1 MSYWNATNKIPIGQ
15 KSVRIPA
22 DNGVNYSAGQEIRIR
37 IDPGLKFFNP
47 QQTMLEADVVI
58 IPPTYSASHTLNSIK
73 PTRLQLDAETG
84 FQSLCRTI
92 RIHDSN
98 GTLLEEI
105 DNYNTLVSV
114 MYDYHSNDSLRGRR
128 ALTEGATAY
137 SVQTRGSEGSTKSVQ
152 NDFHTNP
159 YFKNLGNASTSIS
172 ASWTAGDFQ
181 SAKVIIPLHT
191 GIFQNDKIFPNMLM
205 GGITLTILLEDNRYC
220 FRQLE
225 SVMRF
230 RKLNLNPEFFGVS
243 SVGASWG
250 NGSGHTTVFLND
262 VNSQYLN
269 PGQCPFVVGEK
280 IGFERTNNTG
290 TTTVAWASAQGGP
303 EITSINFT
311 GGAVNKISL
320 TLGPVSASA
329 ITGAGPDNASDWYLY
344 SKSVLDATSYNPT
357 YRVEN
362 VALIVQEIDAG
373 VQYENEMMKRMREGG
388 MINYD
393 FLSYT
398 CYKYSQLASDRVANI
413 RIPIENSRAKSILCV
428 PLDST
433 PYSAK
438 EIISADTTYKIEHEH
453 TLQNPT
459 NYRLRSCR
467 PNLEG
472 IVDHITNF
480 QFLYDQRLQPNRRVD
495 LTRVSSKKAISGQ
508 HMIELDKALSQAGIT
523 GHSMARFNSNFVIGR
538 ALALGSAVYDARN
551 KDFSL
556 QVNYQEDTAPTK
568 AKLWCM
574 YCAHI
579 RRIEVKSGNV
589 SVII

>member
-1 MSYWNATNKIPIGQ
+1 MSYWSATNKIPIAQ

-47 QQTMLEADVVI
+47 MQTMLEADVVI
-58 IPPTYSASHTLNSIK
+58 LPPTYSASTTLNSIK

-84 FQSLCRTI
+84 FQSLCRTV

-114 MYDYHSNDSLRGRR
+114 MYDYHTNNSLRGKR
-128 ALTEGATAY
+128 ALTEGSTAY
-137 SVQTRGSEGSTKSVQ
+137 TPDTRGSEGSTKSVT
-152 NDFHTNP
+152 NDYHTNP
-159 YFKNLGNASTSIS
+159 YFKPPSTTSPIS
-172 ASWTAGDFQ
+172 ASFTAGDFQ
-181 SAKVIIPLHT
+181 SAKVIIPIHT
-191 GIFQNDKIFPNMLM
+191 GIFQNDKIFPNLLM

-230 RKLNLNPEFFGVS
+230 RKLTLDPEFFGIS
-243 SVGASWG
+243 SVGASWPQ
-250 NGSGHTTVFLND
+250 NGTSTTVFLND

-269 PGQCPFVVGEK
+269 VGQCPFVVGEK
-280 IGFERTNNTG
+280 IGFERTNASTS
-290 TTTVAWASAQGGP
+290 TTVNWAAATGAP
-303 EITSINFT
+303 EITAINFT
-311 GGAVNKISL
+311 GGGTNKLSL

-329 ITGAGPDNASDWYLY
+329 ITGAGPDNASDWYVY
-344 SKSVLDATSYNPT
+344 SKSVSEATSYNPT

-373 VQYENEMMKRMREGG
+373 AQYENEMMRKMREGG
-388 MINYD
+388 TINYD

-428 PLDST
+428 PTDST
-433 PYSAK
+433 PYSAQ
-438 EIISADTTYKIEHEH
+438 EIINATDTYRIEHEH
-453 TLQNPT
+453 DAQNPT
-459 NYRLRSCR
+459 NYRLRSVR

-472 IVDHITNF
+472 IVDHITNY
-480 QFLYDQRLQPNRRVD
+480 QFLYDGRLQPNRRVD

-508 HMIELDKALSQAGIT
+508 HMIELDKSLSQAGVN

-538 ALALGSAVYDARN
+538 ALALGDAVYDARN

-556 QVNYQEDTAPTK
+556 QVNYQETTAPTK

-589 SVII
+589 QVII